1 MKNLVNYL
9 DEYLDE
15 NNDSISYDSKK
26 SKKDKK
32 DKINKKEL
40 RRMDETNNQSQITK
54 TYKNKSK
61 YYKRK

>member
-15 NNDSISYDSKK
+15 NNDFSCNSKK
-26 SKKDKK
+26 NKKDKN
-32 DKINKKEL
+32 KINKKEL

-54 TYKNKSK
+54 TFKNKSK